1 MRLKGKIALVTGA
14 AKGIGES
21 IARHF
26 AAEGAFVMSRIL
38 TKAMGSKSLPLLV
51 NRLVLLCWMFVTKIL
66 GESLRRK

>member
-51 NRLVLLCWMFVTKIL
+51 NRLVLFCWMFVTKIL